1 MSPVLLVTIRC
12 SSVTGSNPTPFA
24 SRVCDFLRFNEMA
37 STPRRS
43 CSHSVNLPIA
53 AISRECSGS
62 RMIVMSSMNGTALA
76 PDTGGLS
83 LNYFKFLSEPAL

>member
-1 MSPVLLVTIRC
+1 MSPVLSIAIRC
-12 SSVTGSNPTPFA
+12 SSVRRSGPTPF
-24 SRVCDFLRFNEMA
+24 SGRVCDFLRFNEMA

-43 CSHSVNLPIA
+43 CSHSVNFPIA
-53 AISRECSGS
+53 AISRECSGV